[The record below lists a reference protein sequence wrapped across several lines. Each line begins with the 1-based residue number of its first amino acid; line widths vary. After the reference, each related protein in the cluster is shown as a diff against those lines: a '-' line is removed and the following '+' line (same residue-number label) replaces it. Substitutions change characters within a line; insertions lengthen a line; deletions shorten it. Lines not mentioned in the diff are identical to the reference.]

1 VTKDDEEIIY
11 QNDGEETHENES
23 PDTNT
28 ELSRLTELLQRVQAD
43 SVNYKKRMD
52 EEKQLLRE
60 QSTRNLLLKLLPILD
75 DFERATEHKPEH
87 KDTEV
92 LSWIEGI
99 ELLQKNLKTVLASI
113 GLERIEAREQEFN
126 PMEHE
131 AVLFQEV
138 EKFDTETVIE
148 VVREGY
154 NFNNKTLRPSQVI
167 VSKAKTD
174 TENH

>member
-1 VTKDDEEIIY
+1 MTNDDDEIIHQNNDEEI
-11 QNDGEETHENES
+11 HEDES
-23 PDTNT
+23 IDAKA
-28 ELSRLTELLQRVQAD
+28 EIARLTDLLQRVQAD
-43 SVNYKKRMD
+43 SVNYRKRM
-52 EEKQLLRE
+52 EEERQLLRE

-99 ELLQKNLKTVLASI
+99 ELLQKNLKTVLAAI
-113 GLERIEAREQEFN
+113 GLERIDASEQEFN

-138 EKFDTETVIE
+138 ENFDTETVIE